1 MIILC
6 ILCICLGSYYD
17 YYAYYYDDI
26 MHIIMMILGVLL

>member
-6 ILCICLGSYYD
+6 ILFICLGSYYD